1 MKIRSDFVTNSSSS
15 SFILARKGE
24 LNEKQKEKLL
34 DLMLNKVLGHKSL
47 SCDASPDEVAH
58 VLNDYSC
65 SEYTEEVQKEL
76 DEGRDIYLREVF
88 FGCSEY
94 DLLDLMEDA
103 WKILEEEGDGNF
115 RTVEKSTIY

>member
-1 MKIRSDFVTNSSSS
+1 MYGDKDVNASHSHVP
-15 SFILARKGE
+15 
-24 LNEKQKEKLL
+24 
-34 DLMLNKVLGHKSL
+34 
-47 SCDASPDEVAH
+47 CDASPDEVAH

-76 DEGRDIYLREVF
+76 NEGRDIYMGEVF

-103 WKILEEEGDGNF
+103 WKILEEEGNGNF
-115 RTVEKSTIY
+115 HTVEKCKVY